1 MARNHPLALK
11 KQLLEIKAGLAKVLA
26 SGKKMNFRGG
36 MADLATLNAVIDEKL
51 KLLDNVDTAKIARG
65 EAIKTRTAGL
75 PWIAQLL
82 EDIEIGA
89 QYTWGKR
96 STECLELGFFPKK
109 EPAPLSSEA
118 KVRKAERNRA
128 TRKARGTLGPKAR
141 KKIKGKL
148 DAEPPPPPKK

>member
-11 KQLLEIKAGLAKVLA
+11 KQLLKIKAGLAKILG

-51 KLLDNVDTAKIARG
+51 KLLDDVGTAKIARS
-65 EAIKTRTAGL
+65 ETIKTRTAET
-75 PWIAQLL
+75 PWIVQLL

-89 QYTWGKR
+89 HYTWGKR
-96 STECLELGFFPKK
+96 ATQTLELGFIPKK
-109 EPAPLSSEA
+109 DPAPLSSEA
-118 KVRKAERNRA
+118 KVKKAERNRA
-128 TRKARGTLGPKAR
+128 TRRARGTLGPKAR

-148 DAEPPPPPKK
+148 DPEPPPPPKK